1 MNLNRFKQLLESSLG
16 NVKPLICEGLGY
28 YMCNNSDC
36 SVGQSSGKFP
46 MAMDCP
52 VCHNPMVQEEEE
64 VVSPTIGQRIKNRLS
79 KPKPDF
85 NTVEGRIESLDS
97 YFSQY
102 GNGEDYYKMRDINN
116 HFQNGGTIEDLP
128 SDHYEGEI
136 SLNNIYRNHYKSFTA
151 DEFSEIFRGLKKT
164 KEEEEDNY

>member
-16 NVKPLICEGLGY
+16 NVKPLICEGLDY
-28 YMCNNSDC
+28 YMCNNPDC
-36 SVGQSSGKFP
+36 SVGQSSAKFP
-46 MAMDCP
+46 MEMDCP
-52 VCHNPMVQEEEE
+52 VCYNPLVQE
-64 VVSPTIGQRIKNRLS
+64 VVL
-79 KPKPDF
+79 DF
-85 NTVEGRIESLDS
+85 NTVEGRIKSLDS

-102 GNGEDYYKMRDINN
+102 GNGEDYYKMRDIYN

>member
-16 NVKPLICEGLGY
+16 NVKPLICEGLDY

-36 SVGQSSGKFP
+36 SVGQSSAKFP
-46 MAMDCP
+46 MEMDCP
-52 VCHNPMVQEEEE
+52 VCHNPLVQE
-64 VVSPTIGQRIKNRLS
+64 VVL
-79 KPKPDF
+79 DF

>member
-16 NVKPLICEGLGY
+16 NVKPLICEGLDY

-36 SVGQSSGKFP
+36 SVGQSSAKFP
-46 MAMDCP
+46 MEMDCP
-52 VCHNPMVQEEEE
+52 VCHNPLVQE
-64 VVSPTIGQRIKNRLS
+64 VVL
-79 KPKPDF
+79 DF

-116 HFQNGGTIEDLP
+116 HFQNGGTIENLP

>member
-16 NVKPLICEGLGY
+16 NVKPLICEGLDY
-28 YMCNNSDC
+28 YMCNNPDC
-36 SVGQSSGKFP
+36 SVGQSSAKFP
-46 MAMDCP
+46 MEMDCP
-52 VCHNPMVQEEEE
+52 VCYNPLVQKEEE
-64 VVSPTIGQRIKNRLS
+64 VVL
-79 KPKPDF
+79 DF

-102 GNGEDYYKMRDINN
+102 GNGEDYYKMRDIYN

>member
-28 YMCNNSDC
+28 YICNNPDC
-36 SVGQSSGKFP
+36 SVGQSSPKFP
-46 MAMDCP
+46 MEMDCP
-52 VCHNPMVQEEEE
+52 VCHNPMDQEEEE

-79 KPKPDF
+79 NSDF
-85 NTVEGRIESLDS
+85 NTVEGRIKRLD
-97 YFSQY
+97 YFFGQS
-102 GNGEDYYKMRDINN
+102 GNGEDYYKMRDIYN
-116 HFQNGGTIEDLP
+116 HFQDGGTIEDLP
-128 SDHYEGEI
+128 SDHDEGDI
-136 SLNNIYRNHYKSFTA
+136 SLNNIYRKHYKSFTA

>member
-16 NVKPLICEGLGY
+16 NVKPLICEGLDY
-28 YMCNNSDC
+28 YMCNNPDC
-36 SVGQSSGKFP
+36 SVGQSSAKFP
-46 MAMDCP
+46 MEMDCP
-52 VCHNPMVQEEEE
+52 VCYNPLVQKEEE
-64 VVSPTIGQRIKNRLS
+64 VVL
-79 KPKPDF
+79 DF

>member
-16 NVKPLICEGLGY
+16 NVKPLICEGLDY

-36 SVGQSSGKFP
+36 SIGQSSAKFP
-46 MAMDCP
+46 MEMDCP
-52 VCHNPMVQEEEE
+52 VCYNPLVQKEEE

-79 KPKPDF
+79 NSDF
-85 NTVEGRIESLDS
+85 NTVEGRIKRLD
-97 YFSQY
+97 YFFGQS

-164 KEEEEDNY
+164 KEEDNY

>member
-16 NVKPLICEGLGY
+16 NVKPLICEGLDY
-28 YMCNNSDC
+28 YMCNNPDC
-36 SVGQSSGKFP
+36 SVGQSSAKFP
-46 MAMDCP
+46 MEMDCP
-52 VCHNPMVQEEEE
+52 VCHNPLVQEEEE
-64 VVSPTIGQRIKNRLS
+64 VVL
-79 KPKPDF
+79 DF

-116 HFQNGGTIEDLP
+116 HFQDGGTIEDLP
-128 SDHYEGEI
+128 SDHDEGDI
-136 SLNNIYRNHYKSFTA
+136 SLNNIYRKHYKSFTA

-164 KEEEEDNY
+164 KEEEDNY

>member
-36 SVGQSSGKFP
+36 SIGQSSAKFP
-46 MAMDCP
+46 MEMDCP
-52 VCHNPMVQEEEE
+52 VCHNPMDQEEEE

-79 KPKPDF
+79 NSDF
-85 NTVEGRIESLDS
+85 NTVEGRIKRLD
-97 YFSQY
+97 YFFGQS

-164 KEEEEDNY
+164 KEEEDNY

>member
-52 VCHNPMVQEEEE
+52 VCHNPMVQDEEE
-64 VVSPTIGQRIKNRLS
+64 VEL
-79 KPKPDF
+79 DF
-85 NTVEGRIESLDS
+85 NTVEGRIEGLDS
-97 YFSQY
+97 FFSLP
-102 GNGEDYYKMRDINN
+102 GNGEDYYKMRDIYN
-116 HFQNGGTIEDLP
+116 HFQDGGTIEDLP
-128 SDHYEGEI
+128 SDHDEGDI
-136 SLNNIYRNHYKSFTA
+136 SLNNIYRKHYKSFTA

-164 KEEEEDNY
+164 KEEDNY

>member
-16 NVKPLICEGLGY
+16 NVKPLICEGLDY
-28 YMCNNSDC
+28 YMCNNPDC
-36 SVGQSSGKFP
+36 SVGQSSAKFP
-46 MAMDCP
+46 MEMDCP
-52 VCHNPMVQEEEE
+52 VCYNPLVQKEEE
-64 VVSPTIGQRIKNRLS
+64 VVL
-79 KPKPDF
+79 DF

-136 SLNNIYRNHYKSFTA
+136 SLNNIYRKHYKSFTA